1 MFVLFLKWGFT
12 GRQYQYIQCILFKK
26 RQKIEICMTGF
37 KKFSKKLC
45 EVLIVD
51 NDKGY
56 MSLRRRCPGAKSI
69 HFVITISLITKEL
82 TTENTLSFY
91 ITTFVGFSTSLFS
104 RIGLIRKCRKQQSY
118 SSKSPSFLHIT
129 RENQKHSYF
138 CMDYV

>member
-1 MFVLFLKWGFT
+1 
-12 GRQYQYIQCILFKK
+12 
-26 RQKIEICMTGF
+26 MTGF

-82 TTENTLSFY
+82 TTETHYHSILQH
-91 ITTFVGFSTSLFS
+91 SLD
-104 RIGLIRKCRKQQSY
+104 
-118 SSKSPSFLHIT
+118 FLHHCFP
-129 RENQKHSYF
+129 ELA
-138 CMDYV
+138 